1 MSKTFKYIKITS
13 QYYLHYTDEWD
24 EDGVEFDYEVS
35 DYDLMEAIMPL
46 VMSEYFLGQDQVED
60 MVREFIVSN
69 DLVDFFAER
78 YEDELHE
85 IFKDE
90 AFDYYND

>member
-1 MSKTFKYIKITS
+1 MSKKFTYTKITGH
-13 QYYLHYTDEWD
+13 YYCQHSEEWE
-24 EDGVEFDYEVS
+24 EDGVEFDYEVPN
-35 DYDLMEAIMPL
+35 YELIKEIMPL
-46 VMSEYFLGQDQVED
+46 VMKEYFEGQEQVED

-85 IFKDE
+85 IFQDE
-90 AFDYYND
+90 AFDYFND